1 MINYYALLTSKDTSW
16 MAGDESPFRFPSS
29 FRDIPFIHCELRT
42 FKRDSLKKL
51 VRPVVENPQ
60 LYIPSDTGK
69 KRLIFSEASSMPGSV
84 RARFNWKMQQCI
96 KAWHRKA
103 KELGCEHPQPYLR
116 LFDDSLASL
125 FSLPKTTEQ
134 T

>member
-16 MAGDESPFRFPSS
+16 MADDSPFRFPRSL
-29 FRDIPFIHCELRT
+29 RNIPFIHCELRN
-42 FKRDSLKKL
+42 FKRGSLKKL
-51 VRPVVENPQ
+51 VKPVVENPQ

-69 KRLIFSEASSMPGSV
+69 KRIIFSQASSMPGSL
-84 RARFNWKMQQCI
+84 RAKFNWKMQRCI
-96 KAWHRKA
+96 DTWHREA

>member
-16 MAGDESPFRFPSS
+16 MADDSPFRFPRS
-29 FRDIPFIHCELRT
+29 FRNIPFIHCELRN
-42 FKRDSLKKL
+42 FKRGSLKKL
-51 VRPVVENPQ
+51 VKPVVENPQ

-69 KRLIFSEASSMPGSV
+69 KRIIFSQASSMPGSL
-84 RARFNWKMQQCI
+84 RAKFNWKMQRCI
-96 KAWHRKA
+96 DTWHREA

-116 LFDDSLASL
+116 LFDDSLASI

>member
-103 KELGCEHPQPYLR
+103 KELGCEHPQPCLLYTSPSPR
-116 LFDDSLASL
+116 DRQKSRMPSSA
-125 FSLPKTTEQ
+125 
-134 T
+134 